1 MALPRG
7 IRNNNPGN
15 IEANSINWSGKV
27 GDDGRFVKFD
37 SMQNG
42 VRALAI
48 LLINYYQKHG
58 LVTVEQIIS
67 RYAPSIENNT
77 DSYVSSVSTYIGVQ
91 SDDVLDLSVHL
102 KAMVEAIIRHENG
115 QDIAVYDIESG
126 VRLAREYK
134 NV

>member
-77 DSYVSSVSTYIGVQ
+77 DSYVSSVSAYVGVQ

-115 QDIAVYDIESG
+115 QDIAVYDIERG